1 MVLSGTQTFSVV
13 ISGHQWSSEVI
24 RRAHLELLL
33 LGRHQRSS
41 VGVISGH
48 QGSSGELTWSFF
60 FSAGEIGPP
69 PAPTTAPARLLLLL
83 LLPLLPVLVLPLLVL
98 YLPLGVVA

>member
-1 MVLSGTQTFSVV
+1 M
-13 ISGHQWSSEVI
+13 VI
-24 RRAHLELLL
+24 R
-33 LGRHQRSS
+33 
-41 VGVISGH
+41 GH
-48 QGSSGELTWSFF
+48 QGSSGKLTCSFF